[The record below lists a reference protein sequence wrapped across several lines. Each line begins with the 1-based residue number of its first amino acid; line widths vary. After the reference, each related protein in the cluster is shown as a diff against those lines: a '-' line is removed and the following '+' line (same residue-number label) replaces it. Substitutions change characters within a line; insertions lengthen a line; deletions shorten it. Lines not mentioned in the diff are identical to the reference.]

1 MTYGSSDMEFDGHN
15 FLSFW
20 IIFRYFSTL
29 TVPLNHLKNQN
40 LKNMKKLLED
50 NIILQ
55 KCTEY
60 DDYML
65 HCS

>member
-1 MTYGSSDMEFDGHN
+1 MEFDGHN

-20 IIFRYFSTL
+20 IIFSCFSTL
-29 TVPLNHLKNQN
+29 ALPLNNLKNQN
-40 LKNMKKLLED
+40 LKNMKKLLGD
-50 NIILQ
+50 TIILQ
-55 KCTEY
+55 KCTKY